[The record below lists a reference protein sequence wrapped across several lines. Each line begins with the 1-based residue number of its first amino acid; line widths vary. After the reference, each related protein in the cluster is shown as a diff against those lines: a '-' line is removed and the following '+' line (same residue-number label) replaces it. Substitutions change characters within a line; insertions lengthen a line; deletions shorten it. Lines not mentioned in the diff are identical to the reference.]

1 MLIQNNP
8 LYDKEFLLELDKAH
22 TKNTYA
28 RITALN
34 WNEEPLDRI
43 EGRITAGTI
52 NIDGNSAVRR
62 TCSLTMITSNVNIND
77 YLWGLQSKFKLE
89 VGLENYINSNYP
101 EIIWFPQGIYV
112 LNTFNTSLTVNNCTI
127 NLSGKDKMCL
137 LNGDISGGLH
147 SQVDFGIEEYYDTNE
162 NGEEVVYYNPIPIKT
177 IIKNAVNVYGGE
189 PLHNIIINDL
199 DMCGLELLEYRG
211 DENTPLFLLREENST
226 IYVNMT
232 MRGSQPCYVEENG
245 KWEPTT
251 IGELAEYDQGIDQIV
266 NGGTVIR
273 LNLEEKSLRYQVRK
287 IVYGDE
293 VGYRP
298 TDLTYAGELIANVG
312 ESLTSVLDKI
322 KNMLGDFEYFYDL
335 EGRFIFQQ
343 KKTYLNTP
351 WNSLTKTNNDIYADA
366 AAYTSSSVYSFNNSN
381 FFTALT
387 HNPAF
392 NNLKNDFSVWGNK
405 KGITGV
411 DIPIH
416 MRYSLN
422 RKPEY
427 YKNYLEEVY
436 VSESY
441 PYEIESG
448 YHLVDWRELIYQMA
462 QDYYEHHDE
471 DDFLDKVRNNNITNY
486 ENYYYSGYT
495 GYETYYIDME
505 GFWRTLY
512 NPVIYQTNSET
523 KPEWGTQYY
532 QLEGDKYVP
541 VAFES
546 IVGLITPDEGKKYY
560 VVENGKYIEIGDDR
574 TNFFEYGKEYAIKTS
589 ENEYKLINIYYFKE
603 QKNYFYQDSED
614 FNINTHWHK
623 DVVDNPAALLFWFDF
638 IGEGSQLDKYMVCN
652 IGTRTKAIND
662 QDVMGI
668 YFPQVPNVLF
678 ITNEEYQGMMTRPPQ
693 TGYTYIRIDESLIN
707 YFTIS
712 SQGKSAYD
720 VVEQLLTE
728 NTYCVE
734 NLTIT
739 SIPIYYLQPNNR
751 IEIYDS
757 ETGIEGEFLISKI
770 TLPLTYNGTMSITA
784 TKAIDTIY

>member
-8 LYDKEFLLELDKAH
+8 LYDKEFLLELDKFH

-34 WNEEPLDRI
+34 WNEEPLERI
-43 EGRITAGTI
+43 EGRITAGTV
-52 NIDGNSAVRR
+52 NIDGSSAVRR
-62 TCSLTMITSNVNIND
+62 TCSLTMITSNMNIND

-89 VGLENYINSNYP
+89 VGLENQINSNYP
-101 EIIWFPQGIYV
+101 DIIWFPQGVYV

-127 NLSGKDKMCL
+127 TLSGRDKMCL
-137 LNGDISGGLH
+137 LNGDISGSLH
-147 SQVDFGIEEYYDTNE
+147 SQVDFGIEEYYNIEE
-162 NGEEVVYYNPIPIKT
+162 NTTYYNPIPIKT

-211 DENTPLFLLREENST
+211 DEDTPLFLLREVNST

-232 MRGSQPCYVEENG
+232 MRKDQKCFVQNDQGAWVS
-245 KWEPTT
+245 TT
-251 IGELAEYDQGIDQIV
+251 INKLASYDQGIDEV
-266 NGGTVIR
+266 NTDGGTIIK
-273 LNLEEKSLRYQVRK
+273 LSLDNDALQYQVRK
-287 IVYGDE
+287 AVYGDE
-293 VGYRP
+293 IGYRP

-322 KNMLGDFEYFYDL
+322 KNMLGNFEYFYDL

-343 KKTYLNTP
+343 KKTYLNNP
-351 WNSLTKTNNDIYADA
+351 WNSLKKTNNDMYADA
-366 AAYTSSSVYSFNNSN
+366 AVYTSASAYNFNNSN
-381 FFTALT
+381 FFTAIT

-392 NNLKNDFSVWGNK
+392 NNLKNDFSVWGTR

-416 MRYSLN
+416 MRYALN

-427 YKNYLEEVY
+427 YKNYNNEVY
-436 VSESY
+436 VSEDYSY
-441 PYEIESG
+441 DMESN
-448 YHLVDWRELIYQMA
+448 YKVVDWRELIYQMA

-471 DDFLDKVRNNNITNY
+471 DDFLHKIRENNITD
-486 ENYYYSGYT
+486 EEDYYYSGYT

-512 NPVIYQTNSET
+512 NPNVYKVNDET
-523 KPEWGTQYY
+523 MPVWGTQYY
-532 QLEGDKYVP
+532 KLNNDKYEP
-541 VAFES
+541 VVFED
-546 IVGLITPDEGKKYY
+546 IVSLTQPSKDEKYY
-560 VVENGKYIEIGDDR
+560 IIEYGKYIEIGEEEDF
-574 TNFFEYGKEYAIKTS
+574 TFEYGKEYAIKN
-589 ENEYKLINIYYFKE
+589 ENDEYEKINIYYFTD
-603 QKNYFYQDSED
+603 KNYYYQDVLD
-614 FNINTHWHK
+614 FDINTGWHE
-623 DVVDNPAALLFWFDF
+623 DVVNNPAALDFWFDF
-638 IGEGSQLDKYMVCN
+638 IGEGSQLDNYMVCN

-662 QDVMGI
+662 SDVMGI
-668 YFPQVPNVLF
+668 YFPQVPDVLF
-678 ITNEEYQGMMTRPPQ
+678 ITEEEYQNMMNQPPQ
-693 TGYTYIRIDESLIN
+693 TGYTYIRINDSLIN
-707 YFTIS
+707 FFSIS

-751 IEIYDS
+751 IEIYDT

-784 TKAIDTIY
+784 TKAVDTIY